1 MSEMPVQWLLDTHCH
16 LDAYDDPLAELDRAH
31 HAGVHVVAVTEDPGR
46 YRILRTRLGR
56 RPGVEVAL
64 GYHPMRAA
72 DLGPADLLRFLRL
85 LPQANW
91 VGEIGLDFS
100 RHAIASKTAQLR
112 AFEAILAEPRLRT
125 IPVTVHSRGAERD
138 TITRLAQARIPAIL
152 HWYTGPLGPIDD
164 ALAAGMYFSINPA
177 MLASRK
183 AATLLPRLPLDRIL
197 LETDGPY
204 TRLRSRPTTPA
215 DIAATIGSLAAKWQ
229 VSEQYAHTTIRENQQ
244 RLLGGVKSGCPDH
257 DNQFHGPNPSG

>member
-1 MSEMPVQWLLDTHCH
+1 MTTEIPARWLLDTHCH
-16 LDAYDDPLAELDRAH
+16 LDAYHDPLAELERANQ
-31 HAGVHVVAVTEDPGR
+31 AGVHVVAVTEDPGR

-56 RPGVEVAL
+56 RPGVEVAV
-64 GYHPMRAA
+64 GYHPMRVGN
-72 DLGPADLLRFLRL
+72 LGTGDLLRFLRL

-100 RHAIASKTAQLR
+100 RHALATKTAQIH

-125 IPVTVHSRGAERD
+125 TPVTVHSRGAERD

-152 HWYTGPLGPIDD
+152 HWYTGPLGPVED

-183 AATLLPRLPLDRIL
+183 SATLVSRLPVDRIL
-197 LETDGPY
+197 LETDGPH
-204 TRLRSRPTTPA
+204 TRLRSRETKPA
-215 DIAATIGSLAAKWQ
+215 DIAAIVGALASLWQ
-229 VSEQYAHTTIRENQQ
+229 VSEQHAHATVCANQQ
-244 RLLGGVKSGCPDH
+244 QLLRGLNAAAADH
-257 DNQFHGPNPSG
+257 HRDVLGQP

>member
-1 MSEMPVQWLLDTHCH
+1 MTPEIPAQWLLDTHCH
-16 LDAYDDPLAELDRAH
+16 LDAYNDPLTELERANH
-31 HAGVHVVAVTEDPGR
+31 SGVHVVAVTEDPGR

-64 GYHPMRAA
+64 GYHPMRAGS
-72 DLGPADLLRFLRL
+72 LGAGDLLRFLRL
-85 LPQANW
+85 LPYANW

-100 RHAIASKTAQLR
+100 RRAISTKTAQLH

-125 IPVTVHSRGAERD
+125 TPVTVHSRGAERD

-152 HWYTGPLGPIDD
+152 HWYTGPLGPVED

-177 MLASRK
+177 MLASRNS
-183 AATLLPRLPLDRIL
+183 ATLLPRLPVDRVL

-204 TRLRSRPTTPA
+204 TRLRSRETTPA
-215 DIAATIGSLAAKWQ
+215 DIAAIIGALASLWQ
-229 VSEQYAHTTIRENQQ
+229 VSEQHAHATVCTNQQ
-244 RLLGGVKSGCPDH
+244 ELLQRLNPGTADH
-257 DNQFHGPNPSG
+257 HRRRVPGQP